1 MRTGLFC
8 TFENPQRDF
17 RAAYADQLRLAQWI
31 EALGFDEIWVAEHH
45 FNPDAS
51 SPSSLMILAHLAA
64 VTKRLRLGSA
74 AVLLPL
80 HDPLVVAEEVATLD
94 LLSGGR
100 FDFGIGKGGPFP
112 IQNKHF
118 SVRKEDCRAKTIE
131 ALALIQRLLQE
142 EVVSFAGDFFK
153 ADEVRLV
160 PKPIQNPLPTF
171 IATST
176 DDMATLAARKS
187 YGLMGGPPF
196 PLAAM
201 SQTIAAFK
209 QAAPDADPNF
219 ILLRFFHLA
228 ATQEQAVSEARQ
240 WLAPFAERMRAT
252 TSALQPEWSEW
263 FDVDRL
269 IADSLIGT
277 PDSIA
282 DKLAHFSEIL
292 NPANL
297 VLKPM
302 SPVLAKRMTDLQ
314 IFAEHIHKAPAMTAV
329 PAPAQSHG

>member
-17 RAAYADQLRLAQWI
+17 SAAYADQMQLAQLI
-31 EALGFDEIWVAEHH
+31 EDLGFDEIWVAEHH

-64 VTKRLRLGSA
+64 RTKRIRLGSA

-94 LLSGGR
+94 ILSGGR
-100 FDFGIGKGGPFP
+100 FNFGVGKGGPFP

-118 SVRKEDCRAKTIE
+118 CVHKEDQRAKTIE
-131 ALALIQRLLQE
+131 ALTLIQRLLGE
-142 EVVSFAGDFFK
+142 DVVRFDGQFFK
-153 ADEVRLV
+153 ADEVRLA
-160 PKPIQNPLPTF
+160 PKPMQNPIPTF

-176 DDMATLAARKS
+176 DDMARHAGEKN

-196 PLAAM
+196 PLAAIR
-201 SQTIAAFK
+201 QTIAAFR
-209 QAAPDADPNF
+209 QVAPETDPNF

-228 ATQEQAVSEARQ
+228 ATREQAVSEAKQ
-240 WLAPFAERMRAT
+240 WLAPFAERMRAAT
-252 TSALQPEWSEW
+252 AALQPEWTDW

-269 IADSLIGT
+269 IGDSLIGT
-277 PDSIA
+277 SQDVSERLSY
-282 DKLAHFSEIL
+282 LAAEL
-292 NPANL
+292 RPASL

-302 SPVLAKRMTDLQ
+302 SPVLSKRMADLK
-314 IFAEHIHKAPAMTAV
+314 IFAEHIRPTAEVAAYPALTLGHA
-329 PAPAQSHG
+329 